1 MYITAPFGR
10 AKKVRKGEIMS
21 KSKSEMMSMRDRLE
35 AILDQGIELYLEGK
49 PASPDGIVERFVRED
64 TVYMP
69 DFVINE
75 EGVLTQVRYDK
86 IMEN

>member
-1 MYITAPFGR
+1 
-10 AKKVRKGEIMS
+10 MS

>member
-1 MYITAPFGR
+1 
-10 AKKVRKGEIMS
+10 MS

-35 AILDQGIELYLEGK
+35 AILDQGIELYLEGR

-75 EGVLTQVRYDK
+75 EGVLTQIRYDK

>member
-1 MYITAPFGR
+1 
-10 AKKVRKGEIMS
+10 MS
-21 KSKSEMMSMRDRLE
+21 KNKSEMISMKNRLE
-35 AILDQGIELYLEGK
+35 AILDQGIELYLDGR
-49 PASPDGIVERFVRED
+49 PASPGRIVQRFVRED

-86 IMEN
+86 IMEK

>member
-1 MYITAPFGR
+1 
-10 AKKVRKGEIMS
+10 
-21 KSKSEMMSMRDRLE
+21 MSMRDRLE
-35 AILDQGIELYLEGK
+35 AILDQGIELYLEGR